1 MLRCLVPAEATA
13 LIVGD
18 DGAIAEQI
26 AEESGAHVTVSDDG
40 DTPSGLS
47 DRIVSIIGSQDQR
60 QAACRRILECLY
72 GAQEVESG
80 EQGIFVLLVDQ
91 DSMGAEG
98 LQRARDV
105 SGAEIH
111 EEADDIP
118 GTDAR
123 VIQIVGG
130 LEATLVA
137 VKELS
142 QAKARRPEVQEAK
155 QEEEEEEALLKEAA
169 SFQQAMGFWKAK
181 EEGMSEDGREEQAEA
196 KAAKAA
202 LLHAP
207 VDGPGDTQSEL
218 KEQPVDSTIPDNA
231 EPDAE
236 GKETERDFVT
246 EEFLEEPA
254 AEVAEDF
261 VEEPAAETEFPEP
274 AAETDEFLEEPAEE
288 VLDESAEEILE
299 GEPAEEA
306 APVKQAPRSSPSAKV
321 STGRQ
326 SACFAVAPA
335 VAAWVVGRR
344 GQSITDL
351 RSRSGAKIEV
361 SKEGSPRVIEIHGSA
376 EAVSSAIELLLEQA
390 SMLPDGGPEVV
401 RMVLPAGTAGYIIG
415 RGGEAIKEL
424 RRSSEADVGLERD
437 GPGSQLLTIRGTQ
450 QAMTLAAQLVAARLA
465 EVTGE
470 AKPRSDADCLKALL
484 AESDQSEA
492 RLTILLPAEAV
503 NQAALAFMQSS
514 CKADIFLRTLSPA
527 MGDPD
532 TDAHAISCGNNGA
545 IQANANGMCG
555 NGSKGENRTNGTTPE
570 LRSPENMVLSQGTGL
585 RFTIFNISNTIM
597 GGGILGLPNAMEK
610 LGLVPG
616 CGLLVLAAL
625 LGCLTVWMLL
635 IAMEESR
642 QKSYAEVAG
651 VLYGQKAQIWVDFTI
666 ILYNFGVL
674 VSYVMI
680 IGDIVPPFL
689 SFLRAPELLQDR
701 ALVLALS
708 CLVLYPLSPSTHR

>member
-142 QAKARRPEVQEAK
+142 

-503 NQAALAFMQSS
+503 NQVPRARLRQLEQQS
-514 CKADIFLRTLSPA
+514 
-527 MGDPD
+527 
-532 TDAHAISCGNNGA
+532 
-545 IQANANGMCG
+545 
-555 NGSKGENRTNGTTPE
+555 GSKIEVH
-570 LRSPENMVLSQGTGL
+570 L
-585 RFTIFNISNTIM
+585 
-597 GGGILGLPNAMEK
+597 LGLGGRSSE
-610 LGLVPG
+610 VHQ
-616 CGLLVLAAL
+616 
-625 LGCLTVWMLL
+625 LTVAGTRSGNAQAVLL
-635 IAMEESR
+635 LQELFA
-642 QKSYAEVAG
+642 KH
-651 VLYGQKAQIWVDFTI
+651 
-666 ILYNFGVL
+666 
-674 VSYVMI
+674 
-680 IGDIVPPFL
+680 
-689 SFLRAPELLQDR
+689 LRAPPPGSGAAPKAAPKSIGRKVSASQPQAGKGAAPRRGASAGRRER
-701 ALVLALS
+701 NEGGRSTGAR
-708 CLVLYPLSPSTHR
+708 PLSREPRTWTAGNAGKGAGARRR